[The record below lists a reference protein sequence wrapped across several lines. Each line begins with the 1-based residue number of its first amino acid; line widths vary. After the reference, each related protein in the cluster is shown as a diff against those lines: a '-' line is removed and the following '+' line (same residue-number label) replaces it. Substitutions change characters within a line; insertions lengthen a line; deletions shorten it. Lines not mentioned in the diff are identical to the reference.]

1 MQDTGWAIV
10 ERRTIHYTIGK
21 TNGAE
26 RMGTNANYQGRIE
39 DDRLITGQG
48 RYVADL
54 PMANL
59 AHAFV
64 VRSPFAHGTL
74 APLDTSDAAAAV
86 GVLAV
91 YTAADL
97 AKAGIG
103 AFPCAVKFPR
113 PDGAEAFPAERRVLA
128 SDRVR
133 HLGEGVALIVAE
145 TRAQAQAAAE
155 LISIDVDEAPVAV
168 SADAALAADAPLV
181 WKEVP
186 GNIAFHWKQGEF
198 DAIGSTI
205 AGAHHVARLKSHV
218 TRVMANSMEPRGC
231 MMAIGG
237 DGRLV
242 VYPSNQNPYPVRSG
256 IANMLG
262 MDQKDIQVVAGDVG
276 GSFGMKSGCAPEDI
290 LVAFAVRQLGR
301 PVRWISDR
309 AEGFL
314 SDDHGRDVLMTGE
327 LALDADGNF
336 VALRVRSDIN
346 IGAYLSGR
354 SLGLIGNY
362 GGIAGVY
369 RIGQIA
375 AEAFGVH
382 THTQV
387 TAPYRGAGRPEATYI
402 IERLIDI
409 AARET
414 GADPFELRRRNAVPP
429 EAMPYDTG
437 FRFTYD
443 CGEFEANMLEAS
455 TFADRPGFE
464 TRRAEAKS
472 RGKLRGFGM
481 SNPIEAAGG
490 PYVAPASDQSKILMR
505 ADGSVDLFTGAMSV
519 GQGTETMFSNM
530 IAERLGLDVAQVR
543 YHQGDTDMLP
553 GGRGNGGSSSTGV
566 GGSAIKITL
575 DSLIVEGTKLAAEML
590 QAQPADIEFGEGAF
604 SVAGGTSSVSMVE
617 VAKLAEERQPEGL
630 NASGKFDPPAVTFPN
645 GCHMCEV
652 EIDETTGVCE
662 IINYSV
668 VEDIGTVMNP
678 VMARGQMHGGIAMGV
693 GQALFETVTYDDESG
708 QMVSGSFMDY
718 TMPRADDLPANIQ
731 FKTRP
736 VPTQVNPLGAKG
748 IGEAGSVGSIAATI
762 NAVCDALGPLGIHH
776 IEMPATPDKIWSAMQ
791 AAKA

>member
-1 MQDTGWAIV
+1 
-10 ERRTIHYTIGK
+10 
-21 TNGAE
+21 
-26 RMGTNANYQGRIE
+26 MGTNANYQGRIE
-39 DDRLITGQG
+39 DDRLITGAG

-54 PMANL
+54 PTVDL
-59 AHAFV
+59 AHAFI
-64 VRSPFAHGTL
+64 VRSPVAHGAL
-74 APLDTSDAAAAV
+74 APIDIADAAVAD

-91 YTAADL
+91 YTSADL
-97 AKAGIG
+97 VAAGIG
-103 AFPCAVKFPR
+103 AMPCAVKFPR
-113 PDGAEAFPAERRVLA
+113 PDGKEAFPAGRRILA
-128 SDRVR
+128 DDRIR
-133 HLGEGVALIVAE
+133 HLGEAVAVVVAE
-145 TRAQAQAAAE
+145 SRAAAQAAAE
-155 LISIDVDEAPVAV
+155 LIVVDVDDTPVV
-168 SADAALAADAPLV
+168 VTTDAALADGAPQV
-181 WKEVP
+181 WEEVP
-186 GNIAFHWKQGEF
+186 GNIAFHWSQGDLAAVES
-198 DAIGSTI
+198 AI
-205 AGAHHVARLKSHV
+205 AGAHHVVRVKSHV
-218 TRVMANSMEPRGC
+218 TRVMAHSMEPRGC
-231 MMAIGG
+231 LMAPG
-237 DGRLV
+237 DNGRLV
-242 VYPSNQNPYPVRSG
+242 VYPSNQNPYPVRAGLS
-256 IANMLG
+256 NMLG
-262 MDQKDIQVVAGDVG
+262 VDQQDIHVIAGDVG
-276 GSFGMKSGCAPEDI
+276 GSFGMKSGCYPEDI
-290 LVAFAVRQLGR
+290 LVAFAVRKLGR
-301 PVRWISDR
+301 PVRWVADR

-314 SDDHGRDVLMTGE
+314 SDDHGRDVMMTGE
-327 LALDADGNF
+327 LALDADGGF

-354 SLGLIGNY
+354 SMGLIGNY

-414 GADPFELRRRNAVPP
+414 GVDAFELRRRNAVPP

-443 CGEFEANMLEAS
+443 CGEFEANMLAAAEL
-455 TFADRPGFE
+455 ADRAGFE
-464 TRRAEAKS
+464 ARRAAARS
-472 RGKLRGFGM
+472 RGKLRGLGM

-490 PYVAPASDQSKILMR
+490 PYVAPASDQSKIVMN
-505 ADGSVDLFTGAMSV
+505 ADGTVDLYTGAMSV

-530 IAERLGLDVAQVR
+530 IAERLGLDVAHVR

-566 GGSAIKITL
+566 GGSTVKITL
-575 DSLIVEGTKLAAEML
+575 DNLIDEGSRLAAEML
-590 QAQPADIEFGEGAF
+590 QAQSGEVAFGDGRF
-604 SVAGGTSSVSMVE
+604 SVTGGASSVSLLE
-617 VAKLAEERQPEGL
+617 VASFAEERSAEGL
-630 NASGKFDPPAVTFPN
+630 HASGKFDPPAVTFPN

-652 EIDETTGVCE
+652 EIDEATGVCE
-662 IINYSV
+662 IVNYSV

-693 GQALFETVTYDDESG
+693 GQALFENVVYDGDSG
-708 QMVSGSFMDY
+708 QLVSGSFMDY

-736 VPTQVNPLGAKG
+736 VPTKVNPLGAKG

-762 NAVCDALGPLGIHH
+762 NAICDALSPLGIQH
-776 IEMPATPDKIWSAMQ
+776 IDMPATPDRIWSAMQ
-791 AAKA
+791 AAKAAS

>member
-1 MQDTGWAIV
+1 
-10 ERRTIHYTIGK
+10 
-21 TNGAE
+21 
-26 RMGTNANYQGRIE
+26 MGTNANYQGRIE
-39 DDRLITGQG
+39 DDRLITGKG

-54 PMANL
+54 PMAKL

-74 APLDTSDAAAAV
+74 APTDVSDAAAAD

-97 AKAGIG
+97 KAAGIG
-103 AFPCAVKFPR
+103 DLPCGVKFPR
-113 PDGAEAFPAERRVLA
+113 PDGQEAYQAQRRVLA

-133 HLGEGVALIVAE
+133 HLGEGVAIVIAE
-145 TRAQAQAAAE
+145 TLAAARHAAE
-155 LISIDVDEAPVAV
+155 LIVINVDEEPVAV
-168 SADAALAADAPLV
+168 TAEAALAGGAALV
-181 WKEVP
+181 WDEVP
-186 GNIAFHWKQGEF
+186 GNIAFHWSQGDFGAVET
-198 DAIGSTI
+198 AI
-205 AGAHHVARLKSHV
+205 AGAHHVTRIKSHV
-218 TRVMANSMEPRGC
+218 TRVIAHSMEPRGC
-231 MMAIGG
+231 MMFVDEG
-237 DGRLV
+237 GRLV
-242 VYPSNQNPYPVRSG
+242 VHPSNQNPYPVRNGLS
-256 IANMLG
+256 NMLG
-262 MDQKDIQVVAGDVG
+262 LDPAEIHVVAGDVG
-276 GSFGMKSGCAPEDI
+276 GSFGMKSGIYPEDV
-290 LVAFAVRQLGR
+290 LVAFAARKLGR
-301 PVRWISDR
+301 PIRWIADR
-309 AEGFL
+309 SEGFL

-327 LALDADGNF
+327 LAVDQDGNF
-336 VALRVRSDIN
+336 LALRVRSDIN

-387 TAPYRGAGRPEATYI
+387 TSPYRGAGRPEATYI
-402 IERLIDI
+402 IERLIDL

-414 GADPFELRRRNAVPP
+414 GVDSFELRRKNAVPP

-443 CGEFEANMLEAS
+443 CGEFEANMLEAAE
-455 TFADRPGFE
+455 FADRAGFE
-464 TRRAEAKS
+464 ARRMEARS
-472 RGKLRGFGM
+472 RGRLRGLGM

-490 PYVAPASDQSKILMR
+490 PYVAPASDQSKIITNT
-505 ADGSVDLFTGAMSV
+505 DGTVDLFTGAMSV

-530 IAERLGLDVAQVR
+530 IAERLAIDVSQVR

-575 DSLIVEGTKLAAEML
+575 DNLIDEGSKLAAEML
-590 QAQPADIEFGEGAF
+590 QAQPGDIEFSNGDFAVKGGA
-604 SVAGGTSSVSMVE
+604 SSVSITE
-617 VAKLAEERQPEGL
+617 VAQFASERGAQGL
-630 NASGKFDPPAVTFPN
+630 QASGKFDPPAVTFPN

-652 EIDETTGVCE
+652 EIDEATGVCE
-662 IINYSV
+662 IVNYSV

-693 GQALFETVTYDDESG
+693 GQALFENVTYDGETG
-708 QMVSGSFMDY
+708 QLVSGSFMDY
-718 TMPRADDLPANIQ
+718 TMPRADDMPANIQ

-736 VPTQVNPLGAKG
+736 VPTKINPLGAKG

-762 NAVCDALGPLGIHH
+762 NAICDALSPLGINH
-776 IEMPATPDKIWSAMQ
+776 IEMPATSDRIWAAIQ
-791 AAKA
+791 AAKT

>member
-1 MQDTGWAIV
+1 
-10 ERRTIHYTIGK
+10 
-21 TNGAE
+21 
-26 RMGTNANYQGRIE
+26 MGTNANYQGRIE

-54 PMANL
+54 PMADL

-64 VRSPFAHGTL
+64 VRSPFAHGKL
-74 APLDTSDAAAAV
+74 APVDTSDAAAAE

-91 YTAADL
+91 YTAQDL
-97 AKAGIG
+97 ADAGVG
-103 AFPCAVKFPR
+103 AFPCPVKFPR
-113 PDGAEAFPAERRVLA
+113 PDGQEAFPAERRVLA
-128 SDRVR
+128 DERVR
-133 HLGEGVALIVAE
+133 HLGEAVALIVAE
-145 TRAQAQAAAE
+145 TRAQAQVAAE
-155 LISIDVDEAPVAV
+155 LVGIDVEEAPVAV
-168 SADAALAADAPLV
+168 TAEAALEPDAPLV
-181 WKEVP
+181 WDEVP
-186 GNIAFHWKQGEF
+186 GNIAFHWSQGDL
-198 DAIGSTI
+198 DAVGKAL
-205 AGAHHVARLKSHV
+205 AGAHHVTHVKSHV

-231 MMAIGG
+231 MMTIGE

-242 VYPSNQNPYPVRSG
+242 VYPSNQNPYPVRAG
-256 IANMLG
+256 LANMLG
-262 MDQKDIQVVAGDVG
+262 IEPSDIHVVAGDVG
-276 GSFGMKSGCAPEDI
+276 GSFGMKSGCAPEDV
-290 LVAFAVRQLGR
+290 LVAFATRQLRR
-301 PVRWISDR
+301 PIRWIADR

-346 IGAYLSGR
+346 VGAYLSGR

-429 EAMPYDTG
+429 GAMPYNTG

-443 CGEFEANMLEAS
+443 CGEFEANMLEAAA
-455 TFADRPGFE
+455 FADRDGFE
-464 TRRAEAKS
+464 ARRAEAKS
-472 RGKLRGFGM
+472 RGKLRGLGM

-490 PYVAPASDQSKILMR
+490 PYVAPASDQSRLVMR
-505 ADGSVDLFTGAMSV
+505 GDGSVDLFTGAMSV
-519 GQGTETMFSNM
+519 GQGTETLFSNM
-530 IAERLGLDVAQVR
+530 VAERLGLDVGQIL
-543 YHQGDTDMLP
+543 YHQGDTDNLP

-566 GGSAIKITL
+566 GGSAIKIAL
-575 DSLIVEGTKLAAEML
+575 DNLIDEGSKLAAEML
-590 QAQPADIEFGEGAF
+590 QAQPGAIEFRDGTF
-604 SVAGGTSSVSMVE
+604 TVVGGTSSVPLIE

-652 EIDETTGVCE
+652 EIDEATGVCE
-662 IINYSV
+662 IVNYSV

-693 GQALFETVTYDDESG
+693 GQALFENVTYDDESG
-708 QMVSGSFMDY
+708 QMLSGSFMDY
-718 TMPRADDLPANIQ
+718 TMPRADDLPASIQ

-736 VPTQVNPLGAKG
+736 VPTKINPLGAKG

-762 NAVCDALGPLGIHH
+762 NAVCDALSPLGIHH
-776 IEMPATPDKIWSAMQ
+776 IEMPATPDKIWAAMQ
-791 AAKA
+791 AAKG

>member
-1 MQDTGWAIV
+1 
-10 ERRTIHYTIGK
+10 
-21 TNGAE
+21 
-26 RMGTNANYQGRIE
+26 MGTNANYQGRIE
-39 DDRLITGQG
+39 DDRLITGNG

-54 PMANL
+54 PIADL

-64 VRSPFAHGTL
+64 VRATVAHGAL
-74 APLDTSDAAAAV
+74 APLDISDAQAV
-86 GVLAV
+86 DGVLAV

-97 AKAGIG
+97 AAAGIG
-103 AFPCAVKFPR
+103 AMPCTVKLPR
-113 PDGAEAFPAERRVLA
+113 PDGETAFPAERRILA
-128 SDRVR
+128 SDRIR

-145 TRAQAQAAAE
+145 TRAAAQAAAE
-155 LISIDVDEAPVAV
+155 LIAIDVDDAPVAV
-168 SADAALAADAPLV
+168 TTEAALAAEAPLV
-181 WKEVP
+181 WEEVP
-186 GNIAFHWKQGEF
+186 GNVAFHWTQGDF
-198 DAIGSTI
+198 DAVESTI
-205 AGAHHVARLKSHV
+205 AGAHHVARVKSHV
-218 TRVMANSMEPRGC
+218 TRVIAHSMEPRGC
-231 MMAIGG
+231 LMTLDD

-242 VYPSNQNPYPVRSG
+242 VYPSNQNPYPVRAGLS
-256 IANMLG
+256 NMLG
-262 MDQKDIQVVAGDVG
+262 IDQKDIHVIAGDVG
-276 GSFGMKSGCAPEDI
+276 GSFGMKSGCYPEDI
-290 LVAFAVRQLGR
+290 LVAFAVRKLGR
-301 PVRWISDR
+301 AVRWIADR

-314 SDDHGRDVLMTGE
+314 SDDHGRDVVMTGE
-327 LALDADGNF
+327 LALDAEGAF

-346 IGAYLSGR
+346 VGAYLSGR
-354 SLGLIGNY
+354 SMGLIGNY
-362 GGIAGVY
+362 GGITGVY

-414 GADPFELRRRNAVPP
+414 GADPFALRRQNAVPP
-429 EAMPYDTG
+429 DAMPYDTG

-443 CGEFEANMLEAS
+443 CGEFEANMLEAANV
-455 TFADRPGFE
+455 ADRAGFE
-464 TRRAEAKS
+464 ARRVEARS
-472 RGKLRGFGM
+472 RGKLRGLGM

-490 PYVAPASDQSKILMR
+490 PYVAPAGDQSKIVMN
-505 ADGSVDLFTGAMSV
+505 ADGTVDLYTGAMSV

-530 IAERLGLDVAQVR
+530 IAERLGLDVTQVR
-543 YHQGDTDMLP
+543 YHQGDTDMLS

-575 DSLIVEGTKLAAEML
+575 DNLVDAGRQLAAEML
-590 QAQPADIEFGEGAF
+590 QAQPDDIEFGDGSFAVKGGAS
-604 SVAGGTSSVSMVE
+604 SVALSD
-617 VAKLAEERQPEGL
+617 VAKLAEERSAEGL

-645 GCHMCEV
+645 GCHMCEI
-652 EIDETTGVCE
+652 EIDEATGVCE

-693 GQALFETVTYDDESG
+693 GQALFENAVYDDESG
-708 QMVSGSFMDY
+708 QLVSGSFMDY

-736 VPTQVNPLGAKG
+736 VPTKVNPLGAKG
-748 IGEAGSVGSIAATI
+748 IGEAGSVGSIASTI
-762 NAVCDALGPLGIHH
+762 NAVCDALSPLGIHH
-776 IEMPATPDKIWSAMQ
+776 IEMPATPDRIWSAMQ
-791 AAKA
+791 RAKASS

>member
-1 MQDTGWAIV
+1 MG
-10 ERRTIHYTIGK
+10 
-21 TNGAE
+21 
-26 RMGTNANYQGRIE
+26 MGTNANYQGRLE

-54 PMANL
+54 PMDNL

-64 VRSPFAHGTL
+64 VRSPYAHGTL
-74 APLDTSDAAAAV
+74 APLDISDAAAAD

-91 YTAADL
+91 YTADDL
-97 AKAGIG
+97 AKAGVG
-103 AFPCAVKFPR
+103 AFPCVVKFPR
-113 PDGAEAFPAERRVLA
+113 PDGKEPFPAGRRVLA
-128 SDRVR
+128 GDRVR

-155 LISIDVDEAPVAV
+155 LISVDVDEAPVAV
-168 SADAALAADAPLV
+168 SAEAALAPDAPLV
-181 WKEVP
+181 WDEVA
-186 GNIAFHWKQGEF
+186 GNIAFHWSQGDF
-198 DAIGSTI
+198 DAVDGAI
-205 AGAHHVARLKSHV
+205 AGAHHVARIRSHV
-218 TRVMANSMEPRGC
+218 TRVSANTMEPRGC
-231 MMAIGG
+231 MMTVGE
-237 DGRLV
+237 DGRLI
-242 VYPSNQNPYPVRSG
+242 VYPSNQNPYPVRAG
-256 IANMLG
+256 IASMLG
-262 MDQKDIQVVAGDVG
+262 MDQADIRVMAGDVG

-301 PVRWISDR
+301 PVRWIADR
-309 AEGFL
+309 AEGLL
-314 SDDHGRDVLMTGE
+314 SDDHGRDVLMSGE

-336 VALRVRSDIN
+336 LALRVRSDIN
-346 IGAYLSGR
+346 VGAYLSGR

-362 GGIAGVY
+362 GGIAGIY

-375 AEAFGVH
+375 AEAYGAH

-443 CGEFEANMLEAS
+443 CGEFEANMLEAAA
-455 TFADRPGFE
+455 FADRDGFE
-464 TRRAEAKS
+464 SRRAEAKG
-472 RGKLRGFGM
+472 RGKLRGLGM

-490 PYVAPASDQSKILMR
+490 PYVAPASDQSQVFVR
-505 ADGSVDLFTGAMSV
+505 ADGTVDLFTGTMSV
-519 GQGTETMFSNM
+519 GQGSETMFSNM
-530 IAERLGLDVAQVR
+530 VAERLGLDVEQVR
-543 YHQGDTDMLP
+543 YHQGDTDNLP

-566 GGSAIKITL
+566 GGSAVQITL
-575 DSLIVEGTKLAAEML
+575 DNLVEEGAKLAAEML
-590 QAQPADIEFGEGAF
+590 QAQPSEIEFREGAF
-604 SVAGGTSSVSMVE
+604 AVKAGTSSVSLTD
-617 VAKLAEERQPEGL
+617 VARHAQDRSSDGL
-630 NASGKFDPPAVTFPN
+630 TASGKFDPPAVTFPN

-652 EIDETTGVCE
+652 EIDEATGVCE
-662 IINYSV
+662 IVKYSV

-693 GQALFETVTYDDESG
+693 GQALFENVAYDGESG
-708 QMVSGSFMDY
+708 QLVTGSFMDY
-718 TMPRADDLPANIQ
+718 TMPRADDLPAQIQ

-736 VPTQVNPLGAKG
+736 VPTKINPLGAKG

-762 NAVCDALGPLGIHH
+762 NAICDALGPLGIKH
-776 IEMPATPDKIWSAMQ
+776 IEMPATPDRIWAAMQ